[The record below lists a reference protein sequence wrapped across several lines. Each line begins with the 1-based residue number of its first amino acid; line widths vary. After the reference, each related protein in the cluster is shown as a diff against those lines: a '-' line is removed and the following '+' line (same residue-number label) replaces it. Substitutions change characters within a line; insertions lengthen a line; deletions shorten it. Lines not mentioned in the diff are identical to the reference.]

1 MRIQSNRTRLGLSL
15 VLGVLAGVALLS
27 LPALVPPGQQSS
39 DADTGV
45 SPTLLIASRVM
56 SPLETEIPTT
66 NSTSDKLALAFGLFL
81 ILVPGSILSV
91 VAKKWATRKFEDY
104 WYS

>member
-1 MRIQSNRTRLGLSL
+1 MRIQSIRASLGLSL

-27 LPALVPPGQQSS
+27 LPALVPPGQQRS

-45 SPTLLIASRVM
+45 GLSFLANEAPTPPTRSPPTSPT
-56 SPLETEIPTT
+56 
-66 NSTSDKLALAFGLFL
+66 SDRLGLAFGLFL
-81 ILVPGSILSV
+81 ILVPGSILSL
-91 VAKKWATRKFEDY
+91 AARKWATRKLEDY